1 MTGAAGTG
9 SEVRLEGRISLF
21 GQDEDLVASAREIW
35 EIIAPE
41 VESVARQFWVQYS
54 RSGEPGREIGPAKLE
69 ELTRRIAPYIEA
81 KYSRLDNP
89 SWVET
94 ARHYV
99 GAAASAGVSLT
110 TLFSGISAGAG
121 DCGLVQRDLERPGGL
136 LGSGP
141 FFPQRPVRHDG
152 GRFGPLAP

>member
-94 ARHYV
+94 ARHHV
-99 GAAASAGVSLT
+99 GAAAWARTLRLPPEACST
-110 TLFSGISAGAG
+110 TLMIS
-121 DCGLVQRDLERPGGL
+121 L
-136 LGSGP
+136 LNS
-141 FFPQRPVRHDG
+141 
-152 GRFGPLAP
+152 APCAPRRSCSPRRRSTS